1 MIRLALAEDHTVV
14 RWALREALTGIKD
27 IEIVGE
33 AGTAAETLEMLERA
47 KPDLLLLDLT
57 FPDRSGVD
65 VLNEMRQMDTAPLVV
80 VLTRHTEP
88 AFVVRAIAAGAHG
101 YVHKGGQPEDL
112 LAAIHAVAR
121 GERVVPPHI
130 EQLLASGDGD
140 PARSLTAR
148 ELQVM
153 EMLARG
159 LTNREI
165 AEHLG
170 ISGKTVDT
178 HRGHVLKKLGVRN
191 NSELTTFAVKHGFIT
206 P

>member
-1 MIRLALAEDHTVV
+1 
-14 RWALREALTGIKD
+14 
-27 IEIVGE
+27 
-33 AGTAAETLEMLERA
+33 
-47 KPDLLLLDLT
+47 
-57 FPDRSGVD
+57 
-65 VLNEMRQMDTAPLVV
+65 
-80 VLTRHTEP
+80 
-88 AFVVRAIAAGAHG
+88 VRAIAAGAHG

>member
-14 RWALREALTGIKD
+14 RWALREALTGTKD

-57 FPDRSGVD
+57 FPDRSGID

-101 YVHKGGQPEDL
+101 YVHKGGQPEEL